1 MVLRDFN
8 SFYTLLLLYFSS
20 PHLASNTINF
30 FSFTVRCSFKFLFS
44 LHLNRQ
50 IIQLQLSM
58 EFFEPNVDSSNS
70 ETLRETNQKK
80 RRKIADHAADHN
92 SANTIPWRSETEQRI
107 YSRRLV
113 EALRRTPSSPA
124 KPRAAGQVREAADR
138 VLAAT
143 ARGRTRWS
151 RAILGRWRKLRTQH
165 KKAKKAPSTGLK
177 RTRINGG
184 ERRNR
189 NRLPSVQKK
198 ARVLG
203 RLVPGCRKVSFPNL
217 LEEATDYISA
227 LEMQVRTM
235 TALAEL
241 LSGGA
246 PAGLDGSALS

>member
-1 MVLRDFN
+1 MVPRDFN
-8 SFYTLLLLYFSS
+8 SFYTLSSLLISS
-20 PHLASNTINF
+20 PHLLPTPST
-30 FSFTVRCSFKFLFS
+30 SFTVHCSFEFFVS

-58 EFFEPNVDSSNS
+58 ESLEPNVDSSNS
-70 ETLRETNQKK
+70 ETLRESNQKK
-80 RRKIADHAADHN
+80 RRKIGDHAADHN
-92 SANTIPWRSETEQRI
+92 SANAIPWRSEAEQRI

-113 EALRRTPSSPA
+113 EALRRTPSSVA
-124 KPRAAGQVREAADR
+124 KPRAAGQVRETADR
-138 VLAAT
+138 VLAAS

-165 KKAKKAPSTGLK
+165 KKAKRTSSTGLK

-189 NRLPSVQKK
+189 LPAVQKK
-198 ARVLG
+198 ARVLS

-246 PAGLDGSALS
+246 PAGLDGGALS